1 MSGTLGKGGG
11 NDAEVL
17 GSGRADDSR
26 RDESITGGVVHGSK
40 GKGTPGGVPGELDQ
54 RSCIAAPRLRNP
66 QTKTK
71 ANVPC
76 LP

>member
-1 MSGTLGKGGG
+1 M
-11 NDAEVL
+11 
-17 GSGRADDSR
+17 R
-26 RDESITGGVVHGSK
+26 RFWGAGARTTAGATGVITGGVVHGSK

-66 QTKTK
+66 PTKTK
-71 ANVPC
+71 ANVPS